1 MFIKSSRCCR
11 ADDPADYSP
20 DIAAFAQVTASEP
33 GRMTGTSASRIE
45 EMPAEDVFP
54 DTELQPDAEGRYSP
68 PAAADGR
75 RAIGL
80 RWQEMRQLGRLE
92 LHWGDA
98 AKTPVAEGVELQYWH
113 GASPWQGG
121 WKPLSAKLEQ
131 SPGVWRWRI
140 DEEKL
145 DKGTA
150 RIRWV
155 FPAAKEPPAIKRIS
169 AFSRSVWRWAELRA
183 MLDRPTERP
192 ARIEVYNG
200 ELRKNTALDIAATAL
215 DWDTQYGAVFKV
227 LYGEPRQYKG
237 DRTLLRFML
246 PGRMITV
253 AVEDVLAH
261 ECVYVPEAGLFVSIN
276 PMRVTKD
283 EYLKRIAGR
292 KKVLDEVRGRPDQT
306 FAQAMRVTHN
316 PVQDAGPM
324 LLSLACDNRKFV
336 ADRDGTVHF
345 DAYDRPDGNYADLIG
360 VCMAPQTFAFQV
372 KPTFGDGKGKLRRYL
387 DGDWMPK
394 PTIIIDG
401 GGLTYRQRTF
411 VAPVDESAPAGWPSQ
426 YRQCA
431 VCVAEFTIANTGS
444 AEAQAALRLK
454 LSAHDDKPI
463 AGGTLQKNA
472 GVWNFIREGRL
483 LARFEPDKAAPLELV
498 KDGEGLLLQGK
509 LAPGKSASLA
519 VYLPAW
525 PAKADD
531 AAVLGN
537 SDRLA
542 QRCDEYWR
550 GQLAGAMRIDIP
562 DKALADVIR
571 ASQVHCMLA
580 ARNEAQGRYI
590 SPWIAS
596 VIYGPLESEAQAI
609 IRGMDMCGNADFSRR
624 GLDYFFARHLHPR
637 GYLAANYTLVGTGEF
652 LWTLSEH
659 YQRTADR
666 EWLRQAAPA
675 IVRACQWIAR
685 QRAKTKRLDSQG
697 EKVPEYGL
705 MTPGV
710 SADWN
715 RFAYRFFNDAQ
726 HCRGLASAAAAL
738 AEIDHPDAPAIL
750 AEAEEYQADLLRAF
764 RWMQSR
770 MPVVPLADGTW
781 TPNHPSILGCFGD
794 VDEFYFGEDGNR
806 AWAYSVE
813 LGGHHLA
820 ANRLLDP
827 RSEEVAR
834 MMDYMEDRHF
844 FRCGY
849 VDYRAE
855 NTRKD
860 IFNFG
865 GFAKLQP
872 YYARNAEIYALRG
885 EAKPFLRSYFNALAS
900 LLSAENLSLWE
911 HFHNGG
917 AWNKTHET
925 GWFLAQSAMLFVV
938 ERDGELWL
946 ASLISDRWL
955 QDGMKVEVRGAP
967 TSFGPVSYKITSAV
981 AQGRIEAEINP
992 PSRHAPKRLVLR
1004 LRHPDGKPLRAVE
1017 INGRDSRDFD
1027 PREGTI
1033 VLPTSGE
1040 RILLRAIYD

>member
-1 MFIKSSRCCR
+1 V
-11 ADDPADYSP
+11 
-20 DIAAFAQVTASEP
+20 DIARFAQVTTSEP
-33 GRMTGTSASRIE
+33 SRMFGTKASRIQ
-45 EMPAEDVFP
+45 EMPGEDVFLE
-54 DTELQPDAEGRYSP
+54 TELRPDAGGRFIP

-80 RWQEMRQLGRLE
+80 RWHEMRLLGRLE
-92 LHWGDA
+92 LHWAAPPAVADA
-98 AKTPVAEGVELQYWH
+98 ELQYWS
-113 GASPWQGG
+113 GESAWQGQ
-121 WKPLSAKLEQ
+121 WKPLPAPLEK

-140 DEEKL
+140 R
-145 DKGTA
+145 DKDQTAGTV
-150 RIRWV
+150 RVRWV
-155 FPAAKEPPAIKRIS
+155 FPAAKQPPAIERI
-169 AFSRSVWRWAELRA
+169 AAYGRSKWLWHELRA
-183 MLDRPTERP
+183 ALDKPTDRPV
-192 ARIEVYNG
+192 RIEVYNG
-200 ELRKNTALDIAATAL
+200 KLRKNTALDVAATGL

-227 LYGEPRQYKG
+227 LYSEPQQNKAE
-237 DRTLLRFML
+237 RTLLRFML
-246 PGRMITV
+246 PGKMITA

-261 ECVYVPEAGLFVSIN
+261 DCVYMPEAGLFVSIN

-324 LLSLACDNRKFV
+324 LLSLACDNRKFQ
-336 ADRDGTVHF
+336 ADRDGTLRF
-345 DAYDRPDGNYADLIG
+345 DLCDKPDGQYDDLVAI
-360 VCMAPQTFAFQV
+360 CMTPHKFAFQL
-372 KPTFGDGKGKLRRYL
+372 KPTFGDGRGRLSRHL
-387 DGDWMPK
+387 DGGWLPK
-394 PTIIIDG
+394 PTIAMEN
-401 GGLTYRQRTF
+401 GGLTYRQRAF
-411 VAPVDESAPAGWPSQ
+411 AAPIDDAAPAGCPNWF
-426 YRQCA
+426 RQRA
-431 VCVAEFTIANTGS
+431 VCVAEFTIENTTS
-444 AEAQAALRLK
+444 AEAPAALRLRI
-454 LSAHDDKPI
+454 ATHDDKPI
-463 AGGTLQKNA
+463 AGGTLEKTTD
-472 GVWNFIREGRL
+472 GWNFVREGRL
-483 LARFEPDKAAPLELV
+483 LARFEPYKAAPLELV

-509 LAPGKSASLA
+509 LAPNQSASLA

-531 AAVLGN
+531 CSIFDDA
-537 SDRLA
+537 DRLA
-542 QRCDEYWR
+542 QLCDDYWR
-550 GQLAGAMRIDIP
+550 EQLAGAMRIDIP

-580 ARNEAQGRYI
+580 ARNEDQGRYV

-596 VIYGPLESEAQAI
+596 IIYGPLESEAQAI

-624 GLDYFFARHLHPR
+624 GLDYYFARHLDPR
-637 GYLAANYTLVGTGEF
+637 GFLAANYTLVGTGEF

-666 EWLRQAAPA
+666 DWLRQAAPA
-675 IVRACQWIAR
+675 IVRACQWIIQ
-685 QRAKTKRLDSQG
+685 QRAKTKRLDSQS

-738 AEIDHPDAPAIL
+738 AEIEHPDAPAIL
-750 AEAEEYQADLLRAF
+750 AEARKYQADLLRAY
-764 RWMQSR
+764 RWTQSR

-781 TPNHPSILGCFGD
+781 THNHPSILGCFGN
-794 VDEFYFGEDGNR
+794 VDELFPGEDGNR
-806 AWAYSVE
+806 TWCYSVE

-827 RSEEVAR
+827 RGAEVGR
-834 MMDYMEDRHF
+834 MMDYMEDCHF

-865 GFAKLQP
+865 GFAKMQP

-885 EAKPFLRSYFNALAS
+885 EAKPFLRSYYNALS
-900 LLSAENLSLWE
+900 TLLNAENLSLWE

-917 AWNKTHET
+917 GWNKTHET

-938 ERDGELWL
+938 ERDEELRL
-946 ASLISDRWL
+946 ASMVSDRWL
-955 QDGMKVEVRGAP
+955 QDGMKVEVQNAP
-967 TSFGPVSYKITSAV
+967 TSFGPVSYKISSAA
-981 AQGRIEAEINP
+981 AQGRIDAEVSP
-992 PSRHAPKRLVLR
+992 PTRRAPQRLVLR
-1004 LRHPDGKPLRAVE
+1004 LRHPEGKPIHAVT
-1017 INGRDSRDFD
+1017 IDGRPHNDFD
-1027 PREGTI
+1027 PQEGI
-1033 VLPTSGE
+1033 VILPAAGK
-1040 RILLRAIYD
+1040 RITLRADY